1 MQNCRQTSKTDFKK
15 KIFFANCLI
24 FSEFKYSFLLF
35 KKNCQSLC
43 LHTCMRSWILIWLHS
58 IYSVELN
65 IPETLLT
72 LFICQHQAGF
82 PWGHTANATNSTAHS
97 QHTTDWK
104 WVKRKRWGERFK
116 KCREKLVDGRKR
128 VMKRQTGTARADEE
142 QADSSKWMEWAV
154 MVPCGC
160 K

>member
-1 MQNCRQTSKTDFKK
+1 MQNCRQTSKTDLKK
-15 KIFFANCLI
+15 IIFFANCLI

-72 LFICQHQAGF
+72 LFICQHPAGF

-116 KCREKLVDGRKR
+116 KMQGKISRREEKS
-128 VMKRQTGTARADEE
+128 DEE
-142 QADSSKWMEWAV
+142 ANRDSESWWRA
-154 MVPCGC
+154 GGL
-160 K
+160 